1 MTDQIIESSDPP
13 PRGVSYGVFGFALAS
28 TLLVGLALGYLGRPL
43 VTTEPRTE
51 IVITATPMAVAQAQ
65 PADVPTP
72 TIMDFVLSDARHF
85 QGQADAPI
93 TLIEF
98 SDFK

>member
-1 MTDQIIESSDPP
+1 
-13 PRGVSYGVFGFALAS
+13 
-28 TLLVGLALGYLGRPL
+28 
-43 VTTEPRTE
+43 
-51 IVITATPMAVAQAQ
+51 MAVAQAQ